1 MINFLGPAHFPKVQ
15 TLVLSYAYHCCQF
28 MQSTF
33 ENLMPE
39 FTESG
44 NLKETIFF
52 SSSDGLLVD
61 QDNWEANVSK
71 PLWTVLGT
79 FMIFQY

>member
-1 MINFLGPAHFPKVQ
+1 
-15 TLVLSYAYHCCQF
+15 
-28 MQSTF
+28 
-33 ENLMPE
+33 MPE